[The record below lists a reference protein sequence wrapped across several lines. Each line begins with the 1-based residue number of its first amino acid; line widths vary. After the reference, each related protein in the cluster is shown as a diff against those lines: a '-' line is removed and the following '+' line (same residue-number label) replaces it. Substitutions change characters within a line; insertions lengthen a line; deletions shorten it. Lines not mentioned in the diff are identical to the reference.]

1 MTLLRPSEIFTE
13 KEKSLAKDVY
23 FYASQSYLDMLNPF
37 ADKQKLKENIII
49 WRDKLNELLDAL
61 EGK

>member
-1 MTLLRPSEIFTE
+1 MALLRPSEIFTK
-13 KEKSLAKDVY
+13 KEKILAKDVY

-37 ADKQKLKENIII
+37 ADREKLKENIIK

-61 EGK
+61 EVK